1 MVRLMIQQKA
11 IRNLTLIMLC
21 LLLISGTSIAQGKW
35 TASTS
40 LQMNSGNYFF
50 DTHMQTYYLYGGLGY
65 QTDKWGV
72 SANIP
77 VIASD
82 GGSVSQF
89 GNTFIPTQNEMH
101 GGNEDPSNDSHR
113 GMMGTG
119 FLSDKEISIG
129 DLYLNGRYN
138 LMNQLNSNIDL
149 YLKSY
154 VKVPFADK
162 NSGLG
167 TGKFDYSLAMGVRK
181 NIESFMFFAE
191 LGYLFLGDAP
201 EINYK
206 DPVTYNLGVGTFF
219 TSQNFGLLL
228 SYSGYSKVI
237 DGYDPPAQL
246 SLGIMLNSSH
256 MMGYNIYVSKGLSEL
271 NPDYTISGGMH
282 FNF

>member
-1 MVRLMIQQKA
+1 MIQRKE
-11 IRNLTLIMLC
+11 IKIFTLIALC
-21 LLLISGTSIAQGKW
+21 LLLVSSVSIAQGKW

-65 QTDKWGV
+65 QSDDWGI

-77 VIASD
+77 LIASD
-82 GGSVSQF
+82 GGSVSQL

-101 GGNEDPSNDSHR
+101 GGGQNPSNDSHG
-113 GMMGTG
+113 GMMGSG

-129 DLYLNGRYN
+129 DLYLNGKYN
-138 LMNQLNSNIDL
+138 LTNQHNSIFDL
-149 YLKSY
+149 YLNGY
-154 VKVPFADK
+154 IKVPFADES
-162 NSGLG
+162 NGLG
-167 TGKFDYSLAMGVRK
+167 TGKFDYSLSMGLRK

-191 LGYLFLGDAP
+191 LGYLVLGDAQ
-201 EINYK
+201 EINYN
-206 DPVTYNLGVGTFF
+206 DPLTYNVGVGTFF
-219 TSQNFGLLL
+219 TNQNFGLLL

-237 DGYDPPAQL
+237 DGYAAPAQV

-256 MMGYNIYVSKGLSEL
+256 MMGYNIFVSKGLSEL
-271 NPDYTISGGMH
+271 NPDYTLSGGMH

>member
-1 MVRLMIQQKA
+1 MIKQKA
-11 IRNLTLIMLC
+11 IRNLTLIVLC
-21 LLLISGTSIAQGKW
+21 LLLIGGSAIAQGKW

-65 QTDKWGV
+65 QTDDWGL
-72 SANIP
+72 SAIIP

-101 GGNEDPSNDSHR
+101 HSNEDPLNDSHR

-149 YLKSY
+149 YFNSY

-201 EINYK
+201 EINYI
-206 DPVTYNLGVGTFF
+206 DPIAYNVGVGTFF
-219 TSQNFGLLL
+219 TNQIFGLLL

-237 DGYDPPAQL
+237 DGYDPPAQV
-246 SLGIMLNSSH
+246 SLEIMLNSSH
-256 MMGYNIYVSKGLSEL
+256 MMGYNIYASKGLSEL